1 LSFEGFREV
10 EALGLLSK
18 GTVTVGSMSGEK
30 RRYGMPKKF
39 TEIMMLSPDLFF
51 SYVASIRYGYK
62 DQQGNLHFQDEENFT
77 VHDYSF
83 SSSEEVVENNCAWCW
98 EIAEL
103 TKQYCIRN
111 SIPYHAWF
119 MEYKSEE
126 LHQTHTQVFM
136 LYQEKWCPTPD
147 NSLGIKLG
155 EHGFSDLN
163 KSVQWFKGFFTDYL
177 KAVLKDKYD
186 EKKFLLKEYIC
197 EFPKGI
203 TDNEYLNRI
212 RQ

>member
-1 LSFEGFREV
+1 MHG
-10 EALGLLSK
+10 
-18 GTVTVGSMSGEK
+18 
-30 RRYGMPKKF
+30 KKY
-39 TEIMMLSPDLFF
+39 TEIMKLSPDSFF
-51 SYVASIRYGYK
+51 AYVASIRYGYK
-62 DQQGNLHFQDEENFT
+62 DLQGNLHFQDEENFT
-77 VHDYSF
+77 VCEYAF
-83 SSSEEVVENNCAWCW
+83 SSVEEVVKNNCAWCW

-103 TKQYCIRN
+103 TKQYCIWN

-119 MEYKSEE
+119 MEYRSEE

-147 NSLGIKLG
+147 NSLGISLG

-163 KSVQWFKGFFTDYL
+163 ESIQWFKSFFTGYL

-186 EKKFLLKEYIC
+186 ENNLLLKEYNC
-197 EFPKGI
+197 EFPTGI
-203 TDNEYLNRI
+203 TDDEYLDLI

>member
-1 LSFEGFREV
+1 
-10 EALGLLSK
+10 
-18 GTVTVGSMSGEK
+18 
-30 RRYGMPKKF
+30 MPKKF

-83 SSSEEVVENNCAWCW
+83 SSIEEVVENNCAWCW
-98 EIAEL
+98 EMAEL

-111 SIPYHAWF
+111 
-119 MEYKSEE
+119 
-126 LHQTHTQVFM
+126 FM

-163 KSVQWFKGFFTDYL
+163 ESVQWFKGFFTDYL
-177 KAVLKDKYD
+177 KAVLKDRYD
-186 EKKFLLKEYIC
+186 EKKLLLKEYIC

>member
-1 LSFEGFREV
+1 MSFEGFREV

-163 KSVQWFKGFFTDYL
+163 KSVQWFK
-177 KAVLKDKYD
+177 A
-186 EKKFLLKEYIC
+186 FLLTI
-197 EFPKGI
+197 
-203 TDNEYLNRI
+203 
-212 RQ
+212 